1 MYQTIGE
8 LRLILKEIKQAEET
22 RIPREEFLKLIT
34 ERSRLTQILKNR
46 LWEINNTLNY
56 AYKNKEAHLPYKA
69 YKNLCNERQAIRDIL
84 LLCD

>member
-46 LWEINNTLNY
+46 LWEINDTLNY
-56 AYKNKEAHLPYKA
+56 A
-69 YKNLCNERQAIRDIL
+69 YKNLCNERQAIREVL
-84 LLCD
+84 ESLC

>member
-8 LRLILKEIKQAEET
+8 LRLILKKIKQAKET

-46 LWEINNTLNY
+46 LWEINDTLNM
-56 AYKNKEAHLPYKA
+56 AYKSKEQHLPYKE
-69 YKNLCNERQAIRDIL
+69 YKNLCNERQAIREVLADI
-84 LLCD
+84 

>member
-22 RIPREEFLKLIT
+22 RISREEFLKLIT

-46 LWEINNTLNY
+46 LWEINDTLNF
-56 AYKNKEAHLPYKA
+56 AYKSKEQHLPYKT
-69 YKNLCNERQAIRDIL
+69 YKNLCNERQAIREVLAEI
-84 LLCD
+84 